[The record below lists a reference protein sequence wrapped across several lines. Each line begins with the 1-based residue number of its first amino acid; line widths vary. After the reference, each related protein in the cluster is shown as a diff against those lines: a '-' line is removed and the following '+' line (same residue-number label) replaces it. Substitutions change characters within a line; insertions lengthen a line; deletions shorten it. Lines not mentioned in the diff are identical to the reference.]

1 MILLFLIVTLP
12 SFEAACCPGPF
23 QQGRFHECKDGFKP
37 LYWQCCGKGPCNIF
51 CCNCQCR
58 ERPGSRSRTV
68 PDMKTDFQDVIMK
81 FNDMDVNRDQKIDVQ
96 EAAKYLNIKDEVG
109 SILDTCTCNCTTP
122 GWFAEMDE
130 DGNGFIEPEEFD
142 GDVTEEN
149 FSILEMNSLQ

>member
-1 MILLFLIVTLP
+1 
-12 SFEAACCPGPF
+12 
-23 QQGRFHECKDGFKP
+23 
-37 LYWQCCGKGPCNIF
+37 
-51 CCNCQCR
+51 
-58 ERPGSRSRTV
+58 
-68 PDMKTDFQDVIMK
+68 MKTDLQDVIMK

-130 DGNGFIEPEEFD
+130 DSNGFIEPEEFD

-149 FSILEMNSLQ
+149 FSILEMNSLP